1 MLNFT
6 VVKTWL
12 HIFVKPINHCSIML
26 FFRECWKKIENLK
39 YIVSY
44 LAVKQSPQFY
54 FKIFILWSK
63 GSKLWISHTLKNK
76 KKQTKKKKTEEY
88 LSVFYISNF
97 FSWSTCYSSD
107 PGQHRNTALQGNNET
122 RWGQKSYFLVNL
134 IFISL
139 LIRPLDAW
147 WCIMSQFFSKMSLRS
162 IYMKLWNWIYIYM

>member
-76 KKQTKKKKTEEY
+76 TKQNKQKKKKQKNTSVSFIFQISLVDQLATAVILDSIEIQLCRETMKLDEVRKAIFWWISSLFHC
-88 LSVFYISNF
+88 LSVLLMHDDAS
-97 FSWSTCYSSD
+97 CPSS
-107 PGQHRNTALQGNNET
+107 
-122 RWGQKSYFLVNL
+122 FLK
-134 IFISL
+134 
-139 LIRPLDAW
+139 
-147 WCIMSQFFSKMSLRS
+147 CH
-162 IYMKLWNWIYIYM
+162 